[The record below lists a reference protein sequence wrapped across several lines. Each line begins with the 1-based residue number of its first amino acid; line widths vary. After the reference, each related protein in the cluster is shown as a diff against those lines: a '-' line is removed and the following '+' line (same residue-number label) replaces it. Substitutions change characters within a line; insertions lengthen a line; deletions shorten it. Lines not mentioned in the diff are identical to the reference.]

1 MEALRHRYWAHA
13 LGRICLGVNIFL
25 HGLVRIPSFPQFADH
40 LQHQFQKSFLPPA
53 AVLASAYFIVA
64 AETLIGFL
72 VLIGLGT
79 RAALIAGTLV
89 MLFLQVGSALI
100 QDWSIAGQQLV
111 YIGFYTALLATAQY
125 EYLSIDSWRR
135 AHRPLPPM

>member
-1 MEALRHRYWAHA
+1 MESQRHRYWAHA

-40 LQHQFQKSFLPPA
+40 LQHQFQKSFLPPP

-64 AETLIGFL
+64 AETLVGFL

-79 RAALIAGTLV
+79 RPALIAGTLV
-89 MLFLQVGSALI
+89 MLFLQIGSALI

-111 YIGFYTALLATAQY
+111 YIAFYVGLLATVQY
-125 EYLSIDSWRR
+125 DYLSIDSWRR
-135 AHRPLPPM
+135 AHRPIPPM